1 MVGGLFNKFIESAG
15 ETTYGKFYFTVG
27 NKKFLNPIK
36 TLLYTGR
43 KVKGVT
49 NKLISDVKFGNVEV
63 FKEFYGMSTKKA
75 QSAMGSTKLKTSE
88 GIVKKNKVE
97 FDIAGWVENETDYL
111 KSAMSYTNSRTLE
124 DYKGSE
130 YVVMDRIQF
139 NN

>member
-1 MVGGLFNKFIESAG
+1 
-15 ETTYGKFYFTVG
+15 
-27 NKKFLNPIK
+27 
-36 TLLYTGR
+36 
-43 KVKGVT
+43 
-49 NKLISDVKFGNVEV
+49 
-63 FKEFYGMSTKKA
+63 
-75 QSAMGSTKLKTSE
+75 MGSTKLKTSE

-130 YVVMDRIQF
+130 YIVMDRIQF